1 MLNFKLFVYYSYKKY
16 LCFML
21 RLEEIL
27 KERNMA
33 VTDLEAIMKKRGTK
47 LSRLSISKIINN
59 VSSPK
64 VSTLQDIA
72 NALQVDIRDMFNY
85 IDEELK
91 PIYEKDSDGNEKVVG
106 YLKK

>member
-1 MLNFKLFVYYSYKKY
+1 
-16 LCFML
+16 ML

-33 VTDLEAIMKKRGTK
+33 VTDLEAIMRKRGTK

-72 NALQVDIRDMFNY
+72 DALQIDIRDMFY
-85 IDEELK
+85 HGDEELK
-91 PIYEKDSDGNEKVVG
+91 PIYEKDENGSDKIIG
-106 YLKK
+106 YLKKR